1 MQGRTLNRKTNRR
14 NDLDGSAFEFGLRS
28 LLQNDEPS
36 NINKDQN
43 SNFTFST
50 NEQIDFGTSSN
61 QQTQKSN
68 EPKSP
73 TTTINAFVM
82 KDGSLVQGENIL
94 SNNKKQSQTASK
106 PSMGRQFTTPNNSR
120 LTPGFY
126 FQNVPG
132 FHF

>member
-1 MQGRTLNRKTNRR
+1 MQGRTLNRKTNTR
-14 NDLDGSAFEFGLRS
+14 NDLDDSAFEFGLRS
-28 LLQNDEPS
+28 LLQNDGLTKV
-36 NINKDQN
+36 NDDRN

-50 NEQIDFGTSSN
+50 NEQIDFGANNN
-61 QQTQKSN
+61 QKTLESN
-68 EPKSP
+68 EPKSS
-73 TTTINAFVM
+73 TTMANDFVT
-82 KDGSLVQGENIL
+82 KDGFLLQGGNIL
-94 SNNKKQSQTASK
+94 SDNKKQSQTVSK

>member
-1 MQGRTLNRKTNRR
+1 MQGRTLNRKTNTR
-14 NDLDGSAFEFGLRS
+14 NDLDDSAFEFGLRS
-28 LLQNDEPS
+28 LLQNDGLTKVNE
-36 NINKDQN
+36 DRN

-50 NEQIDFGTSSN
+50 NEQIDFGTSNN
-61 QQTQKSN
+61 QKTLESN
-68 EPKSP
+68 EPKSS
-73 TTTINAFVM
+73 TTMANDFVT
-82 KDGSLVQGENIL
+82 KDGFLLQGGNIL
-94 SNNKKQSQTASK
+94 PDNKKQRQTAST

>member
-1 MQGRTLNRKTNRR
+1 MKGRTLNRKTNTR
-14 NDLDGSAFEFGLRS
+14 NNLDASAFEFGLRR
-28 LLQNDEPS
+28 LLQIDELS

-43 SNFTFST
+43 SNITFSPD
-50 NEQIDFGTSSN
+50 EQIDFGTSNN
-61 QQTQKSN
+61 QKTLESN
-68 EPKSP
+68 EPKSS
-73 TTTINAFVM
+73 TTMTNDFVT
-82 KDGSLVQGENIL
+82 KDGFLLQGGNIL
-94 SNNKKQSQTASK
+94 PDNKKQSQTASK

>member
-1 MQGRTLNRKTNRR
+1 MQGRTLNRKTNTR
-14 NDLDGSAFEFGLRS
+14 NDLDDSAFEFGLRS
-28 LLQNDEPS
+28 LLQNDGLTKVNE
-36 NINKDQN
+36 DRN

-50 NEQIDFGTSSN
+50 NEQIDFGTSNN
-61 QQTQKSN
+61 QKTLESN
-68 EPKSP
+68 EPKSS
-73 TTTINAFVM
+73 TTMTNDFVT
-82 KDGSLVQGENIL
+82 KDGFLLQGGNIL
-94 SNNKKQSQTASK
+94 PDNKKQRQTASK

>member
-1 MQGRTLNRKTNRR
+1 MQGRTLNRKTNTR
-14 NDLDGSAFEFGLRS
+14 NDLDDSAFEFGLRS
-28 LLQNDEPS
+28 LLQNDGLS

-61 QQTQKSN
+61 QQTLESN
-68 EPKSP
+68 EPKSS
-73 TTTINAFVM
+73 TTMANDFVT
-82 KDGSLVQGENIL
+82 KDGFLLQGGNIL
-94 SNNKKQSQTASK
+94 PDNKQQSQTASK

>member
-1 MQGRTLNRKTNRR
+1 MQGRTLNRKTNTR
-14 NDLDGSAFEFGLRS
+14 NDLDDSAFEFGLRR
-28 LLQNDEPS
+28 LLQNDELS

-61 QQTQKSN
+61 QQTLESN

-82 KDGSLVQGENIL
+82 KDGSLVQGGNIL
-94 SNNKKQSQTASK
+94 SDNKKQSQTASK

-120 LTPGFY
+120 LTPSFY

>member
-1 MQGRTLNRKTNRR
+1 MQGRTLNRKTNTR
-14 NDLDGSAFEFGLRS
+14 NDLDDSAFEFGLRS
-28 LLQNDEPS
+28 LLQNDGLS

-61 QQTQKSN
+61 QQTLESN
-68 EPKSP
+68 EPNSS
-73 TTTINAFVM
+73 TTITNAFVT
-82 KDGSLVQGENIL
+82 KDDFPVQGGNIV
-94 SNNKKQSQTASK
+94 SDNKKQSQTASK